1 MSISYGYFNSIN
13 GDRTYNADQMSEY
26 FDGLVSNGVYESV
39 GGALQVKAIS
49 GGGMSIQVLSGR
61 GIINCKWLK
70 NDAAI
75 TLDITQAHSLLGRY
89 TAVVLKLDITNR
101 LMTIT
106 TKDGT
111 AASTPDKPSMQNDSE
126 AVELCLAY
134 IYVGAGVTTINQA
147 NIEDMRPSSLCGW
160 VTGLIEQVDTSQL
173 FLQWQTAYENYFQ
186 EMTTEFTEWFNTLT
200 EMLSV
205 NTFVKRF
212 AKNVVIGTSG
222 ATNVVTL
229 DMTGYTYSSDD
240 IIEVHINGLLGVAGT
255 DYTLSTSG
263 ASPVVTTNATA
274 NGTDIN
280 VTVYKSMIGFNTL
293 VGSDGNEIVSEDND
307 TVLLSGLGV

>member
-1 MSISYGYFNSIN
+1 MAITYGYFNSIS

-49 GGGMSIQVLSGR
+49 GGGMTVQVLSGR

-75 TLDITQAHSLLGRY
+75 TLDITQAHAVLNRY
-89 TAVVLKLDITNR
+89 TAVVLKLDVINR

-111 AASTPDKPSMQNDSE
+111 PASTPDKPTMQNDSE
-126 AVELCLAY
+126 VVELCLAY
-134 IYVGAGVTTINQA
+134 IYVGAGVTSISQA

-173 FLQWQTAYENYFQ
+173 FLQWQTAYETYY
-186 EMTTEFTEWFNTLT
+186 ETMTARFEEWFDTLT
-200 EMLSV
+200 EQLNV
-205 NTFVKRF
+205 NTYVRRFYKRVVLESGDS
-212 AKNVVIGTSG
+212 NVIPLNMS
-222 ATNVVTL
+222 N
-229 DMTGYTYSSDD
+229 YTFSLDD
-240 IIEVHINGLLGVAGT
+240 IIDVFINGLHATPNVDYYIDQTSTPPSIHPVADAAGT
-255 DYTLSTSG
+255 EFYISVL
-263 ASPVVTTNATA
+263 
-274 NGTDIN
+274 
-280 VTVYKSMIGFNTL
+280 KSKIGFSTV
-293 VGSDGNEIVSEDND
+293 VGSDNSIIIGSDNAD
-307 TVLLSGLGV
+307 IIGG

>member
-1 MSISYGYFNSIN
+1 MAITYGYFNSIS

-49 GGGMSIQVLSGR
+49 GGGMTIQVLSGR

-70 NDAAI
+70 NDAII
-75 TLDITQAHSLLGRY
+75 TLDITQAHAVLNRY
-89 TAVVLKLDITNR
+89 TAVVLKLDIVNR

-111 AASTPDKPSMQNDSE
+111 AASTPTKPSMQNDAE

-134 IYVGAGVTTINQA
+134 IYVGAGVTSISQA

-173 FLQWQTAYENYFQ
+173 FLQWQTAYETYY
-186 EMTTEFTEWFNTLT
+186 ETMTARFEEWFDTLT
-200 EMLSV
+200 EQLNV
-205 NTFVKRF
+205 NTYVRRFYKRVVLESGDS
-212 AKNVVIGTSG
+212 NVIPLNMS
-222 ATNVVTL
+222 N
-229 DMTGYTYSSDD
+229 YTFSLDD
-240 IIEVHINGLLGVAGT
+240 IIDVFINGLHATPNVDYYIDQTSTPPSIHPVADAVGT
-255 DYTLSTSG
+255 EFYISVL
-263 ASPVVTTNATA
+263 
-274 NGTDIN
+274 
-280 VTVYKSMIGFNTL
+280 KSKIGFSTV
-293 VGSDGNEIVSEDND
+293 VGSDNSIIIGSDNSD
-307 TVLLSGLGV
+307 IIGG

>member
-1 MSISYGYFNSIN
+1 MAITYGYFNSIS

-49 GGGMSIQVLSGR
+49 GGGMTVQVLSGR

-75 TLDITQAHSLLGRY
+75 TLDITQAHAVLNRY
-89 TAVVLKLDITNR
+89 TAVVLKLDIVNR

-106 TKDGT
+106 TKNGT
-111 AASTPDKPSMQNDSE
+111 AASTPDKPAMQNDAE

-134 IYVGAGVTTINQA
+134 IYVGAGVTSISQA

-173 FLQWQTAYENYFQ
+173 FLQWQTAYETYY
-186 EMTTEFTEWFNTLT
+186 ETMTARFEEWFDTLT
-200 EMLSV
+200 EQLNV
-205 NTFVKRF
+205 NTYVRRFYKRVVLESGDS
-212 AKNVVIGTSG
+212 NVIPLNMS
-222 ATNVVTL
+222 N
-229 DMTGYTYSSDD
+229 YTFSLDD
-240 IIEVHINGLLGVAGT
+240 IIDVFINGLHATPNVDYYIDQTSTPPSIHPVADAVGT
-255 DYTLSTSG
+255 EFYISVL
-263 ASPVVTTNATA
+263 
-274 NGTDIN
+274 
-280 VTVYKSMIGFNTL
+280 KSKIGFSTV
-293 VGSDGNEIVSEDND
+293 VGSDNSIIIGSDNSD
-307 TVLLSGLGV
+307 IIGG